1 MRFGEIS
8 SDLVDRRSRSGGAGV
23 AVQDAL
29 TRSTPDSNLCVVNSN
44 ASIRPIRAA
53 EWPRVREIRLHALE
67 DSPDSFGST
76 LAREQSFPDR
86 VWAER
91 AEQWATGLSATA
103 FVAETGAGW
112 VGFVMT
118 RMEREDAT
126 RAGLYGLWVDPA
138 WRAGGVGLALTQA
151 AIDWA
156 RTRGARALTLDVV
169 TSNAAA
175 IQLYRRAGFRETGHG
190 LAMPR
195 NPSLIEIEMELDLTK
210 WADCPG

>member
-23 AVQDAL
+23 AVQDGL
-29 TRSTPDSNLCVVNSN
+29 TRSTPDSNLRVVKSN
-44 ASIRPIRAA
+44 ASIRPIQAA
-53 EWPRVREIRLHALE
+53 EWPRVRDIRLRALE
-67 DSPDSFGST
+67 DSPDAFGST
-76 LAREQSFPDR
+76 LAREQSFADH

-91 AEQWATGLSATA
+91 TEQWATGLSATA

-118 RMEREDAT
+118 RLEREDAN

-138 WRAGGVGLALTQA
+138 WRAVGVGLALTQA
-151 AIDWA
+151 VIDWA
-156 RTRGARALTLDVV
+156 RRREARLLTIEVV

-175 IQLYRRAGFRETGHG
+175 IQLYRRAGFRETGKTF
-190 LAMPR
+190 AMPR
-195 NPSLIEIEMELDLTK
+195 KPSLIEIEMELDLTK
-210 WADCPG
+210 PADDPG